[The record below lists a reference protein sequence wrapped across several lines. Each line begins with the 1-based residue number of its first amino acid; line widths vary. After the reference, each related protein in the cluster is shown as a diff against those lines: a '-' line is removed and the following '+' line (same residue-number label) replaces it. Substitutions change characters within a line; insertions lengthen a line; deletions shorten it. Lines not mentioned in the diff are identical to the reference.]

1 MTIFRVDFDEVIG
14 MGHLMRSLVF
24 AKRFEKVVY
33 VSKSN
38 RKEFVPYE
46 LITIENEEAFF
57 DYVEKLQPSQ
67 VVVDDYNFTF
77 EHEKA
82 FKRRFSDIKLIV
94 FDDDYRNHFCDE
106 IINHNISAD
115 KRKYPKPDIVT
126 LIPPLIRDEFLREKK
141 IKREK
146 IYDLFIAMGGSDTGN
161 LNIPI
166 LEVLPENLRV
176 AVVTTSA
183 NGRLS
188 TLKKYVKNRKNV
200 ILYIDSNEMAKLMNQ
215 SRFAIVAP
223 SVIVHEVMFMEL
235 PFLAFKTADNQND
248 IVKYLQ
254 QKDFHV
260 CEKFDP
266 KTVEEEVCKRLL

>member
-223 SVIVHEVMFMEL
+223 SVIVHEVMFMQL

>member
-223 SVIVHEVMFMEL
+223 SVIVHEVMFMQL

-254 QKDFHV
+254 QKDFRV

>member
-67 VVVDDYNFTF
+67 VVVDNYDVTF

-82 FKRRFSDIKLIV
+82 FKRRFSDIKLII

-115 KRKYPKPDIVT
+115 KSKYPKPDIVT

-146 IYDLFIAMGGSDTGN
+146 IYDLLIAMGGSDTGN

>member
-146 IYDLFIAMGGSDTGN
+146 IYDLLIAMGGSDTGN

-223 SVIVHEVMFMEL
+223 SVIVHEVMFMQL